1 MGKKFLQFLKKYW
14 FCILLSAIMVIGL
27 FLSTFFADLYECG
40 RGYIRFDLREMYLI
54 FGLPIYSLI
63 YGCLSYIKTKKIW
76 VPQLFFCGFSFLYW
90 FRFDMKELVWAGTY
104 VWTAYSAIFSLIGV
118 GITVFIRRL
127 TKVIQ
132 QSGDGF

>member
-1 MGKKFLQFLKKYW
+1 MGKKFLQFLEKYW

-63 YGCLSYIKTKKIW
+63 YGCLSYIKTKKYGFLSYFF
-76 VPQLFFCGFSFLYW
+76 VVFLFYIGL
-90 FRFDMKELVWAGTY
+90 D
-104 VWTAYSAIFSLIGV
+104 LI
-118 GITVFIRRL
+118 
-127 TKVIQ
+127 
-132 QSGDGF
+132 